1 MSMPF
6 KPVKPR
12 FGGLSEIG
20 TGVWAAWT
28 GGKPAADW
36 KGLDDPN
43 PKAIKPNQYR
53 VNSVSS
59 EAKARH
65 YRVVGLD
72 TKFKRSDDLPTFQ
85 KKVMKHL

>member
-1 MSMPF
+1 MTKTDTPPETPEGKGTTSLGVQPPPTPCTPGGGTIVSMPF

-36 KGLDDPN
+36 KGLADTN
-43 PKAIKPNQYR
+43 PKAIKPN
-53 VNSVSS
+53 
-59 EAKARH
+59 
-65 YRVVGLD
+65 
-72 TKFKRSDDLPTFQ
+72 
-85 KKVMKHL
+85 